1 MNGKKG
7 LRDYQDVI
15 MMVGIVGIVVMMVI
29 PLPPAVLDLLLAG
42 NISFAVVL
50 LLISMNV
57 KRPLD
62 FSAFPPVLLVAT
74 LFRLALNV
82 SSTRLILL
90 RGYAGE
96 IINAFGNFVVG
107 GNYVVGFVVF
117 LILVIIQFIVI
128 TKGAERVAEV
138 AARFTLDAMPGKQ
151 MSIDADLN
159 AGLIGED
166 EARRRREEVAR
177 EADFYGAMDGASKFV
192 KGDAIAGI
200 VITFINVVGGLIIGV
215 VQGGLTVDQ
224 AIKKY
229 TLLTVGDGLV
239 SQVPA
244 LLIATATGMIVTRS
258 VSTGNLG
265 EVVIGQVGGQPK
277 AMGIA
282 AGVLLAFSLVPGMPF
297 VPFMVLGLMLG
308 FLAYQMTNM
317 ARQEEE
323 QKQQELAQEQLQ
335 RAEIVT
341 PEDVLDMIKVDPLE
355 LEIGYGL
362 VVLTDEQQGGDL
374 LGRFGAVRKQCA
386 LELGMVVPMIRI
398 RDNVQLG
405 AHEYVIKIYGA
416 KVAGGELRPQRFL
429 ALCGGPVELAGE
441 QVKDPTFGMPAVWIE
456 EDQREEAEA
465 LGCTVVDASTV
476 LVTHVTQVIKAHAHE
491 LISRSDVQKLL
502 NSVKEEHGPLVEE
515 LVPGLLNVG
524 QVQGV
529 LKNLLREG
537 ISIRNLVGILE
548 AMADH
553 AATADSLETL
563 TELVRQSLARQITDT
578 YVGPDGILRVIRL
591 DPALEEVLRE
601 EAQEGGTV
609 DSQFVHRL
617 MHRLMQEI
625 QKLAAGGYPPV
636 VLTSPMVRR
645 TFRRIIEPMVPQLVV
660 LSFGEVDP
668 RAQLEVVGMVKLE
681 G

>member
-1 MNGKKG
+1 M
-7 LRDYQDVI
+7 RDYQDVI

-476 LVTHVTQVIKAHAHE
+476 LVTHVTQVIKDHAHE

>member
-1 MNGKKG
+1 
-7 LRDYQDVI
+7 
-15 MMVGIVGIVVMMVI
+15 
-29 PLPPAVLDLLLAG
+29 
-42 NISFAVVL
+42 
-50 LLISMNV
+50 
-57 KRPLD
+57 
-62 FSAFPPVLLVAT
+62 
-74 LFRLALNV
+74 
-82 SSTRLILL
+82 
-90 RGYAGE
+90 
-96 IINAFGNFVVG
+96 
-107 GNYVVGFVVF
+107 
-117 LILVIIQFIVI
+117 
-128 TKGAERVAEV
+128 
-138 AARFTLDAMPGKQ
+138 
-151 MSIDADLN
+151 
-159 AGLIGED
+159 
-166 EARRRREEVAR
+166 
-177 EADFYGAMDGASKFV
+177 
-192 KGDAIAGI
+192 
-200 VITFINVVGGLIIGV
+200 
-215 VQGGLTVDQ
+215 
-224 AIKKY
+224 
-229 TLLTVGDGLV
+229 
-239 SQVPA
+239 
-244 LLIATATGMIVTRS
+244 
-258 VSTGNLG
+258 
-265 EVVIGQVGGQPK
+265 
-277 AMGIA
+277 
-282 AGVLLAFSLVPGMPF
+282 
-297 VPFMVLGLMLG
+297 
-308 FLAYQMTNM
+308 
-317 ARQEEE
+317 
-323 QKQQELAQEQLQ
+323 
-335 RAEIVT
+335 
-341 PEDVLDMIKVDPLE
+341 
-355 LEIGYGL
+355 
-362 VVLTDEQQGGDL
+362 
-374 LGRFGAVRKQCA
+374 
-386 LELGMVVPMIRI
+386 MVVPMIRI

-476 LVTHVTQVIKAHAHE
+476 LVTHVTQVIKDHAHE

>member
-1 MNGKKG
+1 VNGKKG

-476 LVTHVTQVIKAHAHE
+476 LVTHVTQVIKDHAHE

>member
-476 LVTHVTQVIKAHAHE
+476 LVTHVTQVIKDHAHE

>member
-1 MNGKKG
+1 M
-7 LRDYQDVI
+7 
-15 MMVGIVGIVVMMVI
+15 
-29 PLPPAVLDLLLAG
+29 
-42 NISFAVVL
+42 
-50 LLISMNV
+50 
-57 KRPLD
+57 
-62 FSAFPPVLLVAT
+62 LLV
-74 LFRLALNV
+74 LPSSPGLNV

-323 QKQQELAQEQLQ
+323 QSSRNWPRSNSSGRKSSP
-335 RAEIVT
+335 
-341 PEDVLDMIKVDPLE
+341 PEDVLDMIKVDPETGNWLRTSGPHRRTAGWRSVGPVWGRPE
-355 LEIGYGL
+355 AMCLGAGYGGSH
-362 VVLTDEQQGGDL
+362 DPDPG
-374 LGRFGAVRKQCA
+374 QCT
-386 LELGMVVPMIRI
+386 I
-398 RDNVQLG
+398 
-405 AHEYVIKIYGA
+405 
-416 KVAGGELRPQRFL
+416 
-429 ALCGGPVELAGE
+429 GGP
-441 QVKDPTFGMPAVWIE
+441 
-456 EDQREEAEA
+456 
-465 LGCTVVDASTV
+465 
-476 LVTHVTQVIKAHAHE
+476 
-491 LISRSDVQKLL
+491 
-502 NSVKEEHGPLVEE
+502 
-515 LVPGLLNVG
+515 
-524 QVQGV
+524 
-529 LKNLLREG
+529 
-537 ISIRNLVGILE
+537 
-548 AMADH
+548 
-553 AATADSLETL
+553 
-563 TELVRQSLARQITDT
+563 
-578 YVGPDGILRVIRL
+578 
-591 DPALEEVLRE
+591 
-601 EAQEGGTV
+601 
-609 DSQFVHRL
+609 
-617 MHRLMQEI
+617 
-625 QKLAAGGYPPV
+625 
-636 VLTSPMVRR
+636 
-645 TFRRIIEPMVPQLVV
+645 
-660 LSFGEVDP
+660 
-668 RAQLEVVGMVKLE
+668 
-681 G
+681 